1 MRKKKKIK
9 SEIEKKYYKERK
21 LVLQRISRAKKRG
34 FIVPEKLLP
43 AIPKKITAGSIRR
56 LEKLSAKYIQKKSE
70 FKGKKGVEAR
80 QEYQKEFVAKRKSS
94 RKTNKI
100 KKIIQKILEFNSRLN
115 ESDLFN
121 LSEIDLMRL
130 YEEEKEKK
138 ESAWEEEQ
146 YYDYDDG
153 YESGYESGYDDGY
166 NAGRQ
171 VEIELPK
178 ESELVYQEIVRILE
192 AGANKNYCFVA
203 MNYLNNA
210 IGSRGFQE
218 VMQSINES
226 PDELKNDSNVI
237 AFASDQEQIQ
247 MALSEFITLIS
258 GRALDSSE
266 SMKVAEEIEEQ
277 YFNQKFELNYFE

>member
-34 FIVPEKLLP
+34 FTVPEKLLP
-43 AIPKKITAGSIRR
+43 AIPKNITAGSIRR

-70 FKGKKGVEAR
+70 FKGKKGADAR

-100 KKIIQKILEFNSRLN
+100 KKLIQKILEFNSHLN
-115 ESDLFN
+115 ESDLLN

-146 YYDYDDG
+146 YYDDG
-153 YESGYESGYDDGY
+153 YEEGYESGY

-171 VEIELPK
+171 VEVELPE
-178 ESELVYQEIVRILE
+178 ESELVYQEIIRMLSDPSGNRLQSNI
-192 AGANKNYCFVA
+192 A
-203 MNYLNNA
+203 LNFLNSE
-210 IGSRGFQE
+210 IEKRGFND
-218 VMQSINES
+218 VMRTINES
-226 PDELKNDSNVI
+226 PDELKDDAHTI
-237 AFASDQEQIQ
+237 AYVSDGRQGQDQIQ
-247 MALSEFITLIS
+247 TALNEFIFLIS
-258 GRALDSSE
+258 GRALSQKE
-266 SMKVAEEIEEQ
+266 AEEISEQ
-277 YFNQKFELNYFE
+277 YAESYFNQKTELSYF